1 MAGISG
7 YEIARTL
14 ESEIRT
20 TPGMCKQVRC
30 KLPSYEQETIINFN
44 KAEDMAH
51 IFTYEKTWQQH
62 LEKRLG
68 LKPTMD
74 NGFGGKEYEID
85 KKRIRPPRAP
95 LRLSAEARAR
105 RVDRLRQNRDFR
117 SQNTKL
123 QAKSKT
129 KKQNKSNSSAGS

>member
-1 MAGISG
+1 L
-7 YEIARTL
+7 R
-14 ESEIRT
+14 RV
-20 TPGMCKQVRC
+20 KQMRRR
-30 KLPSYEQETIINFN
+30 LSNYEQETIINFN
-44 KAEDMAH
+44 KDEAIAH

-95 LRLSAEARAR
+95 VKLSAEARASLTK
-105 RVDRLRQNRDFR
+105 RLSNSRQKSILR
-117 SQNTKL
+117 SQNAKL
-123 QAKSKT
+123 QAKSDK
-129 KKQNKSNSSAGS
+129 KKQNKGNTINRQLRTIK

>member
-1 MAGISG
+1 MRRRLS
-7 YEIARTL
+7 
-14 ESEIRT
+14 
-20 TPGMCKQVRC
+20 
-30 KLPSYEQETIINFN
+30 SYEQETIINFN
-44 KAEDMAH
+44 KAEDVAH

-74 NGFGGKEYEID
+74 NGFGGKAYEIP

-95 LRLSAEARAR
+95 IKLSADTRAKLAE
-105 RVDRLRQNRDFR
+105 RLRQSRDSA

-123 QAKSKT
+123 QAKSGT
-129 KKQNKSNSSAGS
+129 KKQNKGNTINRQLRIMK

>member
-1 MAGISG
+1 MLMGAAKIYRRKRG
-7 YEIARTL
+7 
-14 ESEIRT
+14 
-20 TPGMCKQVRC
+20 KQVRRG
-30 KLPSYEQETIINFN
+30 LSNYEQETIINFN
-44 KAEDMAH
+44 KAEDTAH

-95 LRLSAEARAR
+95 VKLSAEARAKLTKR
-105 RVDRLRQNRDFR
+105 MKDISKKRSLR
-117 SQNTKL
+117 
-123 QAKSKT
+123 SKT
-129 KKQNKSNSSAGS
+129 TVAAVKSDKKKQSKGKTTTN